1 MNRLAI
7 EGEAQSVDGV
17 FQLGRLGARIGLAE
31 VPQEHAELVTAEPPD
46 HVRGPHDF
54 AEHTGHRLQ
63 DFVAR
68 GMSKR
73 IVDRL
78 EVIDVEHNQRASCV
92 IALDEGDGAVK
103 LPRKSSPIED
113 VEQNIALGQSRQFS
127 DPGLRRGEFRLEAA
141 YDLARPRRGRRRTRP
156 GAAHGLPTVFCS
168 ARSGI
173 RGLDHALLFHR
184 RP

>member
-1 MNRLAI
+1 W
-7 EGEAQSVDGV
+7 
-17 FQLGRLGARIGLAE
+17 
-31 VPQEHAELVTAEPPD
+31 VPRTL
-46 HVRGPHDF
+46 
-54 AEHTGHRLQ
+54 
-63 DFVAR
+63 
-68 GMSKR
+68 
-73 IVDRL
+73 
-78 EVIDVEHNQRASCV
+78 
-92 IALDEGDGAVK
+92 